1 AHPDAAEALARAE
14 AENLLA
20 GERKDR
26 LAEVY
31 HAFARTLLKPD
42 DPVTPPD
49 PNGAYDLLVQAR
61 GLAKGQTLRARLLL
75 VMARA
80 SQAATNHARAIQDLQ
95 AYLKEFPK
103 GADRAEARYRLGEAQ
118 RDSGQ
123 LLPARLTW
131 ADLARDLGA
140 ARGGGSISKADDSF

>member
-1 AHPDAAEALARAE
+1 GAARRTLRGALAAGPKGPGAAKTRLELAGVELAAGRPAEAEALARTE
-14 AENLLA
+14 AETLLA

-49 PNGAYDLLVQAR
+49 PNGAYDLLAQAR
-61 GLAKGQTLRARLLL
+61 GLAKGQALRAQLLL
-75 VMARA
+75 TMARA
-80 SQAATNHARAIQDLQ
+80 SQAAGNHARTIQDLQ

-103 GADRAEARYRLGEAQ
+103 GADRAEVRYRLGEA
-118 RDSGQ
+118 
-123 LLPARLTW
+123 
-131 ADLARDLGA
+131 
-140 ARGGGSISKADDSF
+140 